1 MTALQARVV
10 GANGVENQSVQAHV
24 ALSGKDAGVQ
34 QAGRRNRRRPG
45 VYKPAGQQFP
55 LFHAWRP

>member
-10 GANGVENQSVQAHV
+10 GVVSDENPA
-24 ALSGKDAGVQ
+24 VQ
-34 QAGRRNRRRPG
+34 QSQAPAGAAVKVAGASRRNRRRPG
-45 VYKPAGQQFP
+45 VYKPMGLQFP